1 MDIKKVKKN
10 NQNCDLSKS
19 LNLREVEEMDD
30 RELVDLVF
38 QDKEF
43 FGVLIR
49 RYESRLIKYVTRIAG
64 GNKEAVEDIVQNIF
78 IKAYVNINSFKKT
91 ERFGSWLYGIAH
103 NECIDNWRKYKKHAG
118 NVSLESNEE
127 LLAILASDEDL
138 EQALVIKDRE
148 NGIRNLLDRLPI
160 KFREVLV
167 LRYLEDKDYVE
178 IGSILKKPT
187 STVGTLLRRAKN
199 KFKQILSENK

>member
-1 MDIKKVKKN
+1 MDIKKIKRN
-10 NQNCDLSKS
+10 NQDSNLSKN
-19 LNLREVEEMDD
+19 LNLRGVEEMDD
-30 RELVDLVF
+30 EELVNLVF

-49 RYESRLIKYVTRIAG
+49 RYEGRLIKYVTRIAG
-64 GNKEAVEDIVQNIF
+64 GNREAIEDIVQNIF

>member
-10 NQNCDLSKS
+10 NQNFDLSKS